1 MNEKHNIGES
11 TLIKINNLDEMNQ
24 FAMFLVEQLKSGDLI
39 LLNGDL
45 GAGKTTLTQ
54 FIGKALGVRRTINS
68 PTFNIIKS
76 YRGKNLKLH
85 HMDCY
90 RLEDSDEDLGF
101 DEFFE
106 DQAITV
112 IEWSQFIKIYFQRRI
127 YLLTFQQY
135 LKIQDKLSCS
145 RKENIMNKLRRQLS
159 MNSLLIDT
167 SNQPLSVAL
176 MQNDE
181 VLAEITTDSKQNHSV
196 QLMPAISQLFEQSK
210 IAKQQ
215 LDAIIVAEGPGSYTG
230 LRIGVTVA
238 KTLAYALDVKLY
250 GVSSLK
256 ALAATIDHTDKLLV
270 PVFDARR
277 QAVYT
282 GIFQW
287 QNGQLVTI
295 LEDQYMSIEALRAFL
310 EDLNQP
316 FIYIGK
322 DTIKLQDEL
331 QGEVIAQLP
340 NASVMY
346 QLIDKPTDVHTF
358 TPKYHKLAEAER
370 NWINSQKNN

>member
-135 LKIQDKLSCS
+135 LKIQDKLTCS

-277 QAVYT
+277 QAVYA

-322 DTIKLQDEL
+322 DTVKLQYEL
-331 QGEVIAQLP
+331 QGDVIAQLP

-346 QLIDKPTDVHTF
+346 QLIDKPSDVHTF

>member
-1 MNEKHNIGES
+1 
-11 TLIKINNLDEMNQ
+11 
-24 FAMFLVEQLKSGDLI
+24 
-39 LLNGDL
+39 
-45 GAGKTTLTQ
+45 
-54 FIGKALGVRRTINS
+54 
-68 PTFNIIKS
+68 
-76 YRGKNLKLH
+76 
-85 HMDCY
+85 
-90 RLEDSDEDLGF
+90 
-101 DEFFE
+101 
-106 DQAITV
+106 
-112 IEWSQFIKIYFQRRI
+112 
-127 YLLTFQQY
+127 
-135 LKIQDKLSCS
+135 
-145 RKENIMNKLRRQLS
+145 

-277 QAVYT
+277 TSSLYRHIPVAKWSISDYFRRSIYVDR
-282 GIFQW
+282 GI
-287 QNGQLVTI
+287 
-295 LEDQYMSIEALRAFL
+295 
-310 EDLNQP
+310 
-316 FIYIGK
+316 
-322 DTIKLQDEL
+322 
-331 QGEVIAQLP
+331 
-340 NASVMY
+340 ASFFRRF
-346 QLIDKPTDVHTF
+346 KPTI
-358 TPKYHKLAEAER
+358 YLYWER
-370 NWINSQKNN
+370 YCKITR

>member
-112 IEWSQFIKIYFQRRI
+112 IEWSQFIKIYFHRRI
-127 YLLTFQQY
+127 YLLIFQQY

-295 LEDQYMSIEALRAFL
+295 LEDQYMSIEALRAF
-310 EDLNQP
+310 
-316 FIYIGK
+316 
-322 DTIKLQDEL
+322 
-331 QGEVIAQLP
+331 
-340 NASVMY
+340 
-346 QLIDKPTDVHTF
+346 
-358 TPKYHKLAEAER
+358 
-370 NWINSQKNN
+370 

>member
-1 MNEKHNIGES
+1 
-11 TLIKINNLDEMNQ
+11 
-24 FAMFLVEQLKSGDLI
+24 
-39 LLNGDL
+39 
-45 GAGKTTLTQ
+45 
-54 FIGKALGVRRTINS
+54 
-68 PTFNIIKS
+68 
-76 YRGKNLKLH
+76 
-85 HMDCY
+85 
-90 RLEDSDEDLGF
+90 
-101 DEFFE
+101 
-106 DQAITV
+106 
-112 IEWSQFIKIYFQRRI
+112 
-127 YLLTFQQY
+127 
-135 LKIQDKLSCS
+135 
-145 RKENIMNKLRRQLS
+145 

-295 LEDQYMSIEALRAFL
+295 FRRSIYVDR
-310 EDLNQP
+310 
-316 FIYIGK
+316 G
-322 DTIKLQDEL
+322 
-331 QGEVIAQLP
+331 IA
-340 NASVMY
+340 SFFRRF
-346 QLIDKPTDVHTF
+346 KPTI
-358 TPKYHKLAEAER
+358 YLYWER
-370 NWINSQKNN
+370 YCKITR

>member
-1 MNEKHNIGES
+1 
-11 TLIKINNLDEMNQ
+11 
-24 FAMFLVEQLKSGDLI
+24 
-39 LLNGDL
+39 
-45 GAGKTTLTQ
+45 
-54 FIGKALGVRRTINS
+54 
-68 PTFNIIKS
+68 
-76 YRGKNLKLH
+76 
-85 HMDCY
+85 
-90 RLEDSDEDLGF
+90 
-101 DEFFE
+101 
-106 DQAITV
+106 
-112 IEWSQFIKIYFQRRI
+112 
-127 YLLTFQQY
+127 
-135 LKIQDKLSCS
+135 
-145 RKENIMNKLRRQLS
+145 

-181 VLAEITTDSKQNHSV
+181 VLAERTTDSKQNHSV

-256 ALAATIDHTDKLLV
+256 ALAATIDHTDELLV

-295 LEDQYMSIEALRAFL
+295 LEDQYMSIEALRSF
-310 EDLNQP
+310 
-316 FIYIGK
+316 FRRF
-322 DTIKLQDEL
+322 
-331 QGEVIAQLP
+331 
-340 NASVMY
+340 
-346 QLIDKPTDVHTF
+346 KPTI
-358 TPKYHKLAEAER
+358 YLYWER
-370 NWINSQKNN
+370 YCKITR

>member
-1 MNEKHNIGES
+1 
-11 TLIKINNLDEMNQ
+11 
-24 FAMFLVEQLKSGDLI
+24 
-39 LLNGDL
+39 
-45 GAGKTTLTQ
+45 
-54 FIGKALGVRRTINS
+54 
-68 PTFNIIKS
+68 
-76 YRGKNLKLH
+76 
-85 HMDCY
+85 
-90 RLEDSDEDLGF
+90 
-101 DEFFE
+101 
-106 DQAITV
+106 
-112 IEWSQFIKIYFQRRI
+112 
-127 YLLTFQQY
+127 
-135 LKIQDKLSCS
+135 
-145 RKENIMNKLRRQLS
+145 

-287 QNGQLVTI
+287 QNGQC
-295 LEDQYMSIEALRAFL
+295 DYFRRSIYVDRGIASFL

-346 QLIDKPTDVHTF
+346 QLIDKPSDVHTF
-358 TPKYHKLAEAER
+358 TL
-370 NWINSQKNN
+370 NTIN

>member
-1 MNEKHNIGES
+1 
-11 TLIKINNLDEMNQ
+11 
-24 FAMFLVEQLKSGDLI
+24 
-39 LLNGDL
+39 
-45 GAGKTTLTQ
+45 
-54 FIGKALGVRRTINS
+54 
-68 PTFNIIKS
+68 
-76 YRGKNLKLH
+76 
-85 HMDCY
+85 
-90 RLEDSDEDLGF
+90 
-101 DEFFE
+101 
-106 DQAITV
+106 
-112 IEWSQFIKIYFQRRI
+112 
-127 YLLTFQQY
+127 
-135 LKIQDKLSCS
+135 
-145 RKENIMNKLRRQLS
+145 

-256 ALAATIDHTDKLLV
+256 ALASTIDHTDKLLV

-295 LEDQYMSIEALRAFL
+295 LED
-310 EDLNQP
+310 LNQP

-322 DTIKLQDEL
+322 DTVKLQDEL
-331 QGEVIAQLP
+331 QGDVIAQLP

-346 QLIDKPTDVHTF
+346 QLIDKPSDVHTF

>member
-1 MNEKHNIGES
+1 
-11 TLIKINNLDEMNQ
+11 
-24 FAMFLVEQLKSGDLI
+24 
-39 LLNGDL
+39 
-45 GAGKTTLTQ
+45 
-54 FIGKALGVRRTINS
+54 
-68 PTFNIIKS
+68 
-76 YRGKNLKLH
+76 
-85 HMDCY
+85 
-90 RLEDSDEDLGF
+90 
-101 DEFFE
+101 
-106 DQAITV
+106 
-112 IEWSQFIKIYFQRRI
+112 
-127 YLLTFQQY
+127 
-135 LKIQDKLSCS
+135 
-145 RKENIMNKLRRQLS
+145 

-196 QLMPAISQLFEQSK
+196 QLIAISQLFEQSK

-215 LDAIIVAEGPGSYTG
+215 LDAIVAEGPGSYTG

-256 ALAATIDHTDKLLV
+256 AFAATIDHTDKLLV

-295 LEDQYMSIEALRAFL
+295 LEDQYMSIEALRAF
-310 EDLNQP
+310 
-316 FIYIGK
+316 
-322 DTIKLQDEL
+322 
-331 QGEVIAQLP
+331 
-340 NASVMY
+340 
-346 QLIDKPTDVHTF
+346 
-358 TPKYHKLAEAER
+358 
-370 NWINSQKNN
+370 

>member
-1 MNEKHNIGES
+1 
-11 TLIKINNLDEMNQ
+11 
-24 FAMFLVEQLKSGDLI
+24 
-39 LLNGDL
+39 
-45 GAGKTTLTQ
+45 
-54 FIGKALGVRRTINS
+54 
-68 PTFNIIKS
+68 
-76 YRGKNLKLH
+76 
-85 HMDCY
+85 
-90 RLEDSDEDLGF
+90 
-101 DEFFE
+101 
-106 DQAITV
+106 
-112 IEWSQFIKIYFQRRI
+112 
-127 YLLTFQQY
+127 
-135 LKIQDKLSCS
+135 
-145 RKENIMNKLRRQLS
+145 
-159 MNSLLIDT
+159 
-167 SNQPLSVAL
+167 

-196 QLMPAISQLFEQSK
+196 QLMPAISQRRQSK

-277 QAVYT
+277 QTVYT

-322 DTIKLQDEL
+322 IL
-331 QGEVIAQLP
+331 
-340 NASVMY
+340 
-346 QLIDKPTDVHTF
+346 
-358 TPKYHKLAEAER
+358 
-370 NWINSQKNN
+370 